1 MSKNR
6 VWHSSFVLLWVV
18 RLRRHGTDFTK
29 AKLVVCL
36 LFRTPMPSFCSL
48 SAVALKLALLRI
60 APGEIKD
67 FHVAIV
73 VLNRQSSS
81 LCRLSH
87 RLALSACAIK
97 DCFAHY
103 AFASLATAVI
113 KGLRACCLLFAASSA
128 LRTNILKGS
137 CGARALPCAPT
148 SPS

>member
-1 MSKNR
+1 MYRIFSKAKLCLAFLMSKNR

-87 RLALSACAIK
+87 RLTPFRLWVFRKTHLRSRCRSFAQLS
-97 DCFAHY
+97 Y
-103 AFASLATAVI
+103 
-113 KGLRACCLLFAASSA
+113 G
-128 LRTNILKGS
+128 GYQ
-137 CGARALPCAPT
+137 
-148 SPS
+148 